1 MEQLKFWTKTNSLRR
16 KNNMRQIPLKVKKTH
31 KDAVLPFYAKEGD
44 AGFDLVT
51 TEKVTIPPQ
60 SYAKAPIGLAF
71 ELQEGYEL
79 QIRNR
84 SGVTS
89 KTWLRVQLGTV
100 DSGYRGEVA
109 VMVDNPSNFPLTI
122 EKGFRIAQGVVNE
135 LPNVRIIEVEE
146 LNETSRGQGGFG
158 STGTRMVDV
167 TTKTDKEPQFIEI
180 KEEK

>member
-1 MEQLKFWTKTNSLRR
+1 
-16 KNNMRQIPLKVKKTH
+16 MRQIPLKIKKLH
-31 KDAVLPFYAKEGD
+31 KDAVVPFYAKEGD

-51 TEKVTIPPQ
+51 TEKVVIPPH

-71 ELQEGYEL
+71 ELPEGYEL

-109 VMVDNPSNFPLTI
+109 VMVDNPSQFPITI
-122 EKGFRIAQGVVNE
+122 EKGFRIAQGVVNQ
-135 LPNVRIIEVEE
+135 LPNVRLIEVEE
-146 LNETSRGQGGFG
+146 LGTSQRGQGGFG
-158 STGTRMVDV
+158 STGTVMKDV
-167 TTKTDKEPQFIEI
+167 TSKTDKEPQFIEI
-180 KEEK
+180 PKEEK

>member
-1 MEQLKFWTKTNSLRR
+1 MK
-16 KNNMRQIPLKVKKTH
+16 QIQLKVKKLH
-31 KDAVLPFYAKEGD
+31 EDAVVPFFAKEGD

-89 KTWLRVQLGTV
+89 KTWLRVQLGTI

-146 LNETSRGQGGFG
+146 LNETSRGTGGFG
-158 STGTRMVDV
+158 STGTVMKDV
-167 TTKTDKEPQFIEI
+167 TDKTSKAPEYIEI
-180 KEEK
+180 PKEEK